1 MAVRGIFPVALCG
14 LFRYNRDMETRE
26 RNGISFRR
34 LWGLCPGRH
43 LLLLVSLGWTLF
55 YFTFRHRQ
63 DWMNV
68 ICHAVVRP
76 WHRIAS
82 RLGSFIPVSLA
93 EILIAVAVIFG
104 IWILVRLWREARRK
118 DWSKV
123 YRRILTLLSLAS
135 LFFGLFS
142 LWWGVF
148 YYSDSFQQQ
157 SGLRAQPVS
166 REELLYTTVYFAALA
181 NEYSDQVSR
190 DENGA
195 FTMDLQDVFDR
206 SETLYHEVSALY
218 PCLAAPD
225 TRPKPVRFSRLMSY
239 VKTTGFF
246 FPITAEANINV
257 DAPLYTIPATIAH
270 ELAHQR
276 GVAREDEA
284 NFVAVLSCLEN
295 GDPDFVYS
303 AAMMAYTYL
312 GNALHR
318 TDYNVWYAVYSALS
332 DPVKLDLR
340 LHNQYWDRF
349 ETKVADVSETMYE
362 GFLRTYGDNRGM
374 QSYGA
379 CVDLLVAYYGPDA
392 YKP

>member
-1 MAVRGIFPVALCG
+1 
-14 LFRYNRDMETRE
+14 METRE

-43 LLLLVSLGWTLF
+43 ILLLVSLGWTLF
-55 YFTFRHRQ
+55 YFAFRHRQ
-63 DWMNV
+63 DWMNA
-68 ICHAVVRP
+68 ICQGVVRP
-76 WHRIAS
+76 WHRMAS
-82 RLGSFIPVSLA
+82 RLGSFVPFSLA
-93 EILIAVAVIFG
+93 ELLIALAVVFG
-104 IWILVRLWREARRK
+104 IWLLIRLGKGICRK
-118 DWSKV
+118 EWSTV
-123 YRRILTLLSLAS
+123 YRRALTLLSLAS
-135 LFFGLFS
+135 FLFGLFS

-148 YYSDSFQQQ
+148 YYSDTFQQQ
-157 SGLRAQPVS
+157 SGLRAEAVA
-166 REELLYTTVYFAALA
+166 RDELLYTTVYFAALA

-195 FTMDLQDVFDR
+195 YTVDLDDVFRR
-206 SETLYHEVSALY
+206 SETLYHQAAELY
-218 PCLAAPD
+218 PCLEAPD
-225 TRPKPVRFSRLMSY
+225 TRPKQVLFSRLMSY

-246 FPITAEANINV
+246 FPFTAEANINV
-257 DAPLYTIPATIAH
+257 DAPLYTIPSTIAH

-284 NFVAVLSCLEN
+284 NFVAVLACLEN

-318 TDYNVWYAVYSALS
+318 TDYNTWLAVYSGLS
-332 DPVKLDLR
+332 DSVKLDLR
-340 LHNQYWDRF
+340 LHNRYWDQF

-362 GFLRTYGDNRGM
+362 GFLRTYGDDRGM

-379 CVDLLVAYYGPDA
+379 CVDLLVAYYGPDS